1 LESAASGGNEVDC
14 SVVIATYNRAHLLV
28 ETLRSLDAQ
37 HVPPT
42 LQWEIIVVDNNSSD
56 RTKETVRRFG
66 ETSSVAIRYEFEP
79 RLGQSFARNT
89 GIEAAKGALILF
101 TDDDI
106 LPDRTWVSGM
116 LSALTID
123 RLHGVG
129 GRVLPQWEA
138 ALPGWLSARPDLLS
152 WLALVEE
159 DTPCLLEY
167 PLSPTRR
174 IVGAS
179 MAFRRE
185 VFEEFGLFKT
195 SLGHRGRRFY
205 GQEEVEFIH
214 RLLLKGLRVGYDPS
228 VVVHHRLGASRL
240 RKSFF
245 VRRYFDHACGQ
256 ARHMPSGSE
265 AEVLG
270 VRPWRFRHL
279 LRSAGEALVHTALRR
294 SDAFTLQLAL
304 ALEAGTIWGTMTR
317 RPPGSAGPAT
327 ERNP

>member
-1 LESAASGGNEVDC
+1 VDC
-14 SVVIATYNRAHLLV
+14 SVVIATYNRSQLLGD
-28 ETLRSLDAQ
+28 TLRALCAQ

-42 LQWEIIVVDNNSSD
+42 LQREIVVVDNNSSD

-79 RLGQSFARNT
+79 RQGQSFARNA
-89 GIEAAKGALILF
+89 GIKAAKGAVILF

-106 LPDRTWVSGM
+106 LPDRTWLAGM
-116 LSALTID
+116 HSALTVD

-138 ALPGWLSARPDLLS
+138 ALPGWLSARPDLWS
-152 WLALVEE
+152 WLALVDE

-167 PLSPTRR
+167 PLSLSRR

-179 MAFRRE
+179 MGFRHE
-185 VFEEFGLFKT
+185 VFQEFGLFQT

-214 RLLLKGLRVGYDPS
+214 RLLLKGLRIGYDPS
-228 VVVHHRLGASRL
+228 VVVHHRIGASRL
-240 RKSFF
+240 RKSFL

-256 ARHMPSGSE
+256 ARHMPFVSE
-265 AEVLG
+265 TGILG

-279 LRSAGEALVHTALRR
+279 LGSAGEALVHTGLRR
-294 SDAFTLQLAL
+294 SDAFALQLAF

-317 RPPGSAGPAT
+317 RPSRSIDPAT
-327 ERNP
+327 ERNS

>member
-1 LESAASGGNEVDC
+1 VDC

-37 HVPPT
+37 HIPPT

-79 RLGQSFARNT
+79 RLGQSFARNA

-101 TDDDI
+101 TDDDV
-106 LPDRTWVSGM
+106 LPDRTWVSGI

-138 ALPGWLSARPDLLS
+138 ALPGWLSARPDLWS

-185 VFEEFGLFKT
+185 VFEEFGLFQT

-214 RLLLKGLRVGYDPS
+214 RLLLKGKRIGYEPS

-317 RPPGSAGPAT
+317 RPPRSAGPAT

>member
-1 LESAASGGNEVDC
+1 VDC

-37 HVPPT
+37 HIPPT

-79 RLGQSFARNT
+79 RLGQSFARNA

-101 TDDDI
+101 TDDDV
-106 LPDRTWVSGM
+106 LPDRTWVSGI

-185 VFEEFGLFKT
+185 VFEEFGLFQT

-214 RLLLKGLRVGYDPS
+214 RLLLKGKRIGYEPS

-304 ALEAGTIWGTMTR
+304 AVEAGTIWGTMTR
-317 RPPGSAGPAT
+317 RPPRSAGPAT

>member
-1 LESAASGGNEVDC
+1 VNC
-14 SVVIATYNRAHLLV
+14 SVVIATYDRAHLLV

-37 HVPPT
+37 QIPPT

-66 ETSSVAIRYEFEP
+66 ETSHVAIRYEFEP
-79 RLGQSFARNT
+79 RQRQSFARNA
-89 GIEAAKGALILF
+89 GIEAAKGAVILF
-101 TDDDI
+101 ADDYI

-116 LSALTID
+116 SSALTID
-123 RLHGVG
+123 HLHGVG
-129 GRVLPQWEA
+129 RRVLPQWEA
-138 ALPGWLSARPDLLS
+138 ALSGWLSARPDLLS

-159 DTPCLLEY
+159 DTPFLLEY
-167 PLSPTRR
+167 PLSLARR

-185 VFEEFGLFKT
+185 VFEEFGLFQT

-214 RLLLKGLRVGYDPS
+214 RLLRKERRIGYVPS
-228 VVVHHRLGASRL
+228 VVVHHRIGASRL

-245 VRRYFDHACGQ
+245 VRRYFDHVCGQ
-256 ARHMPSGSE
+256 ARHMPPASE
-265 AEVLG
+265 IGIRG
-270 VRPWRFRHL
+270 VTRRRFRHL
-279 LRSAGEALVHTALRR
+279 LHSAGEALVHTGLRR

-304 ALEAGTIWGTMTR
+304 ALEAGAIWGTMTR
-317 RPPGSAGPAT
+317 RPQRST
-327 ERNP
+327 ERTREKGAVRR

>member
-1 LESAASGGNEVDC
+1 MDC

-37 HVPPT
+37 HIPPT

-79 RLGQSFARNT
+79 RLGQSFARNA

-101 TDDDI
+101 TDDDV
-106 LPDRTWVSGM
+106 LPDRTWVSGI

-185 VFEEFGLFKT
+185 VFEEFGLFQT

-214 RLLLKGLRVGYDPS
+214 RLLLKGKRIGYEPS

-317 RPPGSAGPAT
+317 RPPRSAGPVT

>member
-1 LESAASGGNEVDC
+1 MDC

-37 HVPPT
+37 HIPPT

-79 RLGQSFARNT
+79 RLGQSFARNA

-101 TDDDI
+101 TDDDV
-106 LPDRTWVSGM
+106 LPDRTWVSGI

-185 VFEEFGLFKT
+185 VFEEFGLFQT

-214 RLLLKGLRVGYDPS
+214 RLLLKGKRIGYEPS

-317 RPPGSAGPAT
+317 RPPRSAGPAT

>member
-1 LESAASGGNEVDC
+1 MDC

-37 HVPPT
+37 HIPPT

-106 LPDRTWVSGM
+106 LPDRTWVSGI

-185 VFEEFGLFKT
+185 VFEEFGLFQT

-214 RLLLKGLRVGYDPS
+214 RLLLKGKRIGYEPS

-317 RPPGSAGPAT
+317 RPKPSAGPAT